1 MRKEFNL
8 ESSNRL
14 KSISTSVME
23 LLTSRDKKKLL
34 IALFL
39 QLLVNLLDLLGVA
52 IFGVIGSIAISG
64 VSGMERG
71 LRVTQVLGKIGL
83 ENLGLQAQV
92 ASLGIVAVFVFLF
105 RSILSIVLTRRTLK
119 FLSRKSSEYSH
130 NLFVRLLGLN
140 ISQIERRQTSDLQY
154 SLTSGVSNIF
164 VGVVGSFMTLFA
176 DLTLVTLLLIGIL
189 TFDPITALST
199 AVVFGITSLSLS
211 LILPR
216 VTHKLAVSQTAELV
230 RAHTLISV
238 SFISIRELLV
248 RDGLSLQG
256 KRFLTARSKF
266 SNVSA
271 DLTLL
276 PIISK
281 YAMESSLIAGA
292 LAVAFLQFFFKDA
305 PQAFAGL
312 SIFLAS
318 ATRIAPAIMRIQQ
331 SYLQVRSFWAQSLGT
346 VELMKMF
353 DDNSTDRANPIKI
366 NHDLDQSSKSLSR
379 NGKYIVF
386 HKVNFTYPS
395 ATTTSLMN
403 IDLCITSGEFVAIT
417 GKSGAGKS
425 TLVDLLIG
433 GNSSDSG
440 DIFIDGLL
448 PKEFIS
454 LNPGKLAYVPQEISL
469 FDGSIFENLALG
481 LDSNLITEE
490 NVWNA
495 LNAADLSD
503 FVNELP
509 EKIHSNIGEFGSRLS
524 GGQRQRLGIARSL
537 LTNPKILILD
547 EATSALDGETE
558 QSITDKLLKLRSSTT
573 LIVIAHR
580 LSTVM
585 NADRV
590 IYLEDGK
597 LLAQGS
603 FEEVRNNVPNFDRQA
618 QLMGL

>member
-1 MRKEFNL
+1 
-8 ESSNRL
+8 
-14 KSISTSVME
+14 
-23 LLTSRDKKKLL
+23 LLS
-34 IALFL
+34 
-39 QLLVNLLDLLGVA
+39 
-52 IFGVIGSIAISG
+52 
-64 VSGMERG
+64 
-71 LRVTQVLGKIGL
+71 
-83 ENLGLQAQV
+83 
-92 ASLGIVAVFVFLF
+92 
-105 RSILSIVLTRRTLK
+105 
-119 FLSRKSSEYSH
+119 
-130 NLFVRLLGLN
+130 LN
-140 ISQIERRQTSDLQY
+140 ISQIEKRQTSDLQY

-164 VGVVGSFMTLFA
+164 VGVIGSFMTLFA
-176 DLTLVTLLLIGIL
+176 DLTLVILLLIGIL

-199 AVVFGITSLSLS
+199 VIVFGITSISLS

-216 VTHKLAVSQTAELV
+216 ITHKLAVTQTAELV
-230 RAHTLISV
+230 RAHTLISI
-238 SFISIRELLV
+238 SFVSIRELLV
-248 RDGLSLQG
+248 RDGVPLQG
-256 KRFLTARSKF
+256 KRFFTARSKF

-312 SIFLAS
+312 AIFLAS

-331 SYLQVRSFWAQSLGT
+331 SYLQVRSFWGQSLGT
-346 VELMKMF
+346 VELMKMVE
-353 DDNSTDRANPIKI
+353 DKSAN
-366 NHDLDQSSKSLSR
+366 QSKPLKMNLALNQISKSPGK
-379 NGKYIVF
+379 NGKYVVF
-386 HKVNFTYPS
+386 DKVNFTYPG
-395 ATTTSLMN
+395 APRPSLIN
-403 IDLCITSGEFVAIT
+403 IDLCINSGEFLAIT

-433 GNSSDSG
+433 GNSSDTG
-440 DIFIDGLL
+440 NILIDGLV

-469 FDGSIFENLALG
+469 FDGSLFENLALG

-490 NVWNA
+490 TVWNA

-503 FVNELP
+503 FVNDLP
-509 EKIHSNIGEFGSRLS
+509 EKIYSNIGESGSRLS

-590 IYLEDGK
+590 IYLEDGA

-603 FEEVRNNVPNFDRQA
+603 FEAVRNSVPNFDRQA

>member
-1 MRKEFNL
+1 MRDEINV

-14 KSISTSVME
+14 KSISVSVME
-23 LLTSRDKKKLL
+23 LLTSRDKQKLL

-39 QLLVNLLDLLGVA
+39 QFLVNLLDLLGVA

-64 VSGMERG
+64 VSGRQRG
-71 LRVTQVLGKIGL
+71 LRVSQVLEKIGL
-83 ENLGLQAQV
+83 ENFSLQSQV
-92 ASLGIVAVFVFLF
+92 ASLGIVAVLVFLF
-105 RSILSIVLTRRTLK
+105 RSALSIVLTRRTLK

-130 NLFVRLLGLN
+130 NLFVRLLSLN
-140 ISQIERRQTSDLQY
+140 ISQIEKRQTSDLQY

-164 VGVVGSFMTLFA
+164 VGVIGSFMTLFA
-176 DLTLVTLLLIGIL
+176 DLTLVILLLIGIL

-199 AVVFGITSLSLS
+199 VIVFGITSISLS

-216 VTHKLAVSQTAELV
+216 ITHKLAVTQTAELV
-230 RAHTLISV
+230 RAHTLISI
-238 SFISIRELLV
+238 SFVSIRELLV
-248 RDGLSLQG
+248 RDGVPLQG
-256 KRFLTARSKF
+256 KRFFTARSKF

-312 SIFLAS
+312 AIFLAS

-331 SYLQVRSFWAQSLGT
+331 SYLQVRSFWGQSLGT
-346 VELMKMF
+346 VELMKMVE
-353 DDNSTDRANPIKI
+353 DKSAN
-366 NHDLDQSSKSLSR
+366 QSKPLKMNLALNQISKSPGK
-379 NGKYIVF
+379 NGKYVVF
-386 HKVNFTYPS
+386 DKVNFTYPG
-395 ATTTSLMN
+395 APRPSLIN
-403 IDLCITSGEFVAIT
+403 IDLCINSGEFLAIT

-433 GNSSDSG
+433 GNSSDTG
-440 DIFIDGLL
+440 NILIDGLV

-469 FDGSIFENLALG
+469 FDGSLFENLALG

-490 NVWNA
+490 TVWNA

-503 FVNELP
+503 FVNDLP
-509 EKIHSNIGEFGSRLS
+509 EKIYSNIGESGSRLS

-590 IYLEDGK
+590 IYLEDGA

-603 FEEVRNNVPNFDRQA
+603 FEAVRNSVPNFDRQA

>member
-1 MRKEFNL
+1 MRDEINV

-14 KSISTSVME
+14 KSISVSVME
-23 LLTSRDKKKLL
+23 LLTSRDKQKLL

-39 QLLVNLLDLLGVA
+39 QFLVNLLDLLGVA

-64 VSGMERG
+64 VSGRQRG
-71 LRVTQVLGKIGL
+71 LRVSQVLDKIGL
-83 ENLGLQAQV
+83 ENFSLQAQV
-92 ASLGIVAVFVFLF
+92 ASLGVVAVLVFLF
-105 RSILSIVLTRRTLK
+105 RSALSIVLTRRTLK

-130 NLFVRLLGLN
+130 NLFVRLLSLN
-140 ISQIERRQTSDLQY
+140 ISQLEKRQTSDLQY

-164 VGVVGSFMTLFA
+164 VGVIGSFMTLFA
-176 DLTLVTLLLIGIL
+176 DLTLVILLLIGIL

-199 AVVFGITSLSLS
+199 VIVFGISSISLS

-216 VTHKLAVSQTAELV
+216 ITHKLAVTQTAELV
-230 RAHTLISV
+230 RAHTLISI
-238 SFISIRELLV
+238 SFVSIRELLV
-248 RDGLSLQG
+248 RDGVELQG
-256 KRFLTARSKF
+256 KRFFTARSKF

-312 SIFLAS
+312 AIFLAS

-331 SYLQVRSFWAQSLGT
+331 SYLQVRSFWGHSLGT
-346 VELMKMF
+346 VELMKMVE
-353 DDNSTDRANPIKI
+353 DKSSNQSKPLKK
-366 NHDLDQSSKSLSR
+366 NHDLNQNSESPGK
-379 NGKYIVF
+379 NGKYVVF
-386 HKVNFTYPS
+386 DKVNFTYPG
-395 ATTTSLMN
+395 TPTPSLIN
-403 IDLCITSGEFVAIT
+403 IDLCINSGEFLAIT

-440 DIFIDGLL
+440 NIFIDGLV

-503 FVNELP
+503 FVNDLP
-509 EKIHSNIGEFGSRLS
+509 EKIYSNIGESGSRLS

-558 QSITDKLLKLRSSTT
+558 QSITEKLLKLRSSTT

-590 IYLEDGK
+590 IYLEDGA

-603 FEEVRNNVPNFDRQA
+603 FEEVRNSVPNFDRQA

>member
-1 MRKEFNL
+1 M
-8 ESSNRL
+8 ESSNTL
-14 KSISTSVME
+14 KSISVSVME
-23 LLTSRDKKKLL
+23 LLTSRDKQKLL

-39 QLLVNLLDLLGVA
+39 QFLVNLLDLLGVA

-64 VSGMERG
+64 VSGRQRG
-71 LRVTQVLGKIGL
+71 LRVSQVLEKIGL
-83 ENLGLQAQV
+83 ENFSLQAQV
-92 ASLGIVAVFVFLF
+92 ASLGIVAVLVFLF
-105 RSILSIVLTRRTLK
+105 RSALSIMLTRRTLK

-130 NLFVRLLGLN
+130 NLFVRLLSLN
-140 ISQIERRQTSDLQY
+140 ISQIEKRQTSDLQY

-164 VGVVGSFMTLFA
+164 VGVIGSFMTLFA
-176 DLTLVTLLLIGIL
+176 DLTLVILLLIGIL

-199 AVVFGITSLSLS
+199 VIVFGITSISLS

-216 VTHKLAVSQTAELV
+216 ITHKLAVTQTAELV
-230 RAHTLISV
+230 RAHTLISI
-238 SFISIRELLV
+238 SFVSIRELLV
-248 RDGLSLQG
+248 RDGVSLQG
-256 KRFLTARSKF
+256 KRFFTARSKF

-312 SIFLAS
+312 AIFLAS

-331 SYLQVRSFWAQSLGT
+331 SYLQVRSFWGQSLGT
-346 VELMKMF
+346 VEFMKMVE
-353 DDNSTDRANPIKI
+353 DKSTNQSKPLKM
-366 NHDLDQSSKSLSR
+366 NHALNQISKSLGK
-379 NGKYIVF
+379 NGKYVVF
-386 HKVNFTYPS
+386 DKVNFTYPG
-395 ATTTSLMN
+395 APRPSLIN
-403 IDLCITSGEFVAIT
+403 IDLCINSGEFLAIT

-440 DIFIDGLL
+440 NIFIDGLV

-503 FVNELP
+503 FVNDLP
-509 EKIHSNIGEFGSRLS
+509 EKLYSNIGESGSRLS

-558 QSITDKLLKLRSSTT
+558 QSITEKLLKLRSSTT

-590 IYLEDGK
+590 IYLEDGA

-603 FEEVRNNVPNFDRQA
+603 FEEVRNSVPNFDRQA

>member
-1 MRKEFNL
+1 
-8 ESSNRL
+8 
-14 KSISTSVME
+14 ME
-23 LLTSRDKKKLL
+23 LLTSRDKQKLL

-39 QLLVNLLDLLGVA
+39 QFLVNLLDLLGVA

-64 VSGMERG
+64 VSGRQRG
-71 LRVTQVLGKIGL
+71 LRVSQVLEKIGL
-83 ENLGLQAQV
+83 ENFSLQSQV
-92 ASLGIVAVFVFLF
+92 ASLGIVAVLVFLF
-105 RSILSIVLTRRTLK
+105 RSALSIVLTRRTLK

-130 NLFVRLLGLN
+130 NLFVRLLSLN
-140 ISQIERRQTSDLQY
+140 ISQIEKRQTSDLQY

-164 VGVVGSFMTLFA
+164 VGVIGSFMTLFA
-176 DLTLVTLLLIGIL
+176 DLTLVILLLIGIL

-199 AVVFGITSLSLS
+199 VIVFGITSISLS

-216 VTHKLAVSQTAELV
+216 ITHKLAVTQTAELV
-230 RAHTLISV
+230 RAHTLISI
-238 SFISIRELLV
+238 SFVSIRELLV
-248 RDGLSLQG
+248 RDGVPLQG
-256 KRFLTARSKF
+256 KRFFTARSKF

-312 SIFLAS
+312 AIFLAS

-331 SYLQVRSFWAQSLGT
+331 SYLQVRSFWGQSLGT
-346 VELMKMF
+346 VELMKMVE
-353 DDNSTDRANPIKI
+353 DKSAN
-366 NHDLDQSSKSLSR
+366 QSKPLKMNLALNQISKSPGK
-379 NGKYIVF
+379 NGKYVVF
-386 HKVNFTYPS
+386 DKVNFTYPG
-395 ATTTSLMN
+395 APRPSLIN
-403 IDLCITSGEFVAIT
+403 IDLCINSGEFLAIT

-433 GNSSDSG
+433 GNSSDTG
-440 DIFIDGLL
+440 NILIDGLV

-469 FDGSIFENLALG
+469 FDGSLFENLALG

-490 NVWNA
+490 TVWNA

-503 FVNELP
+503 FVNDLP
-509 EKIHSNIGEFGSRLS
+509 EKIYSNIGESGSRLS

-590 IYLEDGK
+590 IYLEDGA

-603 FEEVRNNVPNFDRQA
+603 FEAVRNSVPNFDRQA

>member
-1 MRKEFNL
+1 MERSNSLKIIGEFV
-8 ESSNRL
+8 RH
-14 KSISTSVME
+14 
-23 LLTSRDKKKLL
+23 LLTKRDKHNLSL
-34 IALFL
+34 ALFL
-39 QLLVNLLDLLGVA
+39 QLLVNFLDLVGVA

-64 VSGMERG
+64 VAGRQKG
-71 LRVTQVLGKIGL
+71 LRVTQVLEKIGL
-83 ENLGLQAQV
+83 ENLSLQGQV
-92 ASLGIVAVFVFLF
+92 ASLGSIAVFIFLC
-105 RSILSIVLTRRTLK
+105 RSILSLVLTRRTLK
-119 FLSRKSSEYSH
+119 FLSRKSSEFSH
-130 NLFVRLLGLN
+130 NLFFKLLSLN
-140 ISQIERRQTSDLQY
+140 ISQIEKRQTSDLQY

-164 VGVVGSFMTLFA
+164 IGVVGGFMTLFV
-176 DLTLVTLLLIGIL
+176 DLTLVLLILIGIF

-199 AVVFGITSLSLS
+199 VVVFGITSLSLS

-216 VTHKLAVSQTAELV
+216 ITHKLAVSQTAELV

-238 SFISIRELLV
+238 SFLSIRELLV

-256 KRFLTARSKF
+256 KRFLKARTKY

-292 LAVAFLQFFFKDA
+292 LAVAFFQFYFKDA

-331 SYLQVRSFWAQSLGT
+331 SYLQVRSFWGQSLGT
-346 VELMKMF
+346 VELMRMVE
-353 DDNSTDRANPIKI
+353 DNLSD
-366 NHDLDQSSKSLSR
+366 SSNILIQKPTPEHSSVTLGISE
-379 NGKYIVF
+379 KFVLF
-386 HKVNFTYPS
+386 EKVKFTYPGELKP
-395 ATTTSLMN
+395 SLN
-403 IDLCITSGEFVAIT
+403 NVDLCVKSGEFLAIT

-433 GNSSDSG
+433 GNTADSG
-440 DIFIDGLL
+440 TILIDGLK
-448 PKEFIS
+448 PKDYIS
-454 LNPGKLAYVPQEISL
+454 NNPGMLAYVPQEISL

-481 LDSNLITEE
+481 LDTNAISEE
-490 NVWNA
+490 DAWNA
-495 LNAADLSD
+495 LSAADLD
-503 FVNELP
+503 EFVNKLP
-509 EKIHSNIGEFGSRLS
+509 EKIHTYIGELGSRLS
-524 GGQRQRLGIARSL
+524 GGQKQRLGIARSL
-537 LTNPKILILD
+537 LTNPRILILD

-558 QSITDKLLKLRSSTT
+558 QIITNKLLTLRSSTT

-585 NADRV
+585 NADQV
-590 IYLEDGK
+590 VYLEDGI
-597 LLAQGS
+597 LITQGT
-603 FEEVRNNVPNFDRQA
+603 FEEVRKKVQNFDRQA